1 MWNKWK
7 ESEFFK
13 KLKQVRVNRAVY
25 LSSVVILVALAVILA
40 ITAATNR
47 ATIDTG
53 TPPADTSVGDG
64 TQTPPDTAG
73 GDKEPE
79 TDPPADTTGGK
90 IPELGLPVAGK
101 LVQKH
106 SADVQVF
113 SPTMQDYRIHLG
125 VDITTE
131 QGAPVCAVA
140 DGSVK
145 QIWEDPLMGFCVA
158 LSHAGDCTTIYKNL
172 AKEMAEGLT
181 VGKAVKQGELLGY
194 VGESAMLELA
204 QEPHLHLEMTVGD
217 LQVDPLDYF
226 SATVLATLTEDT
238 AYEGTLGK

>member
-1 MWNKWK
+1 MK
-7 ESEFFK
+7 EKKGFNFK
-13 KLKQVRVNRAVY
+13 KIPALKAFKRYSAYVY
-25 LSSVVILVALAVILA
+25 LGAAVVTVAVMAVSIYSINRGDEVSLPEISVPSIQLPEIS
-40 ITAATNR
+40 
-47 ATIDTG
+47 DT
-53 TPPADTSVGDG
+53 PVVNNPADI
-64 TQTPPDTAG
+64 
-73 GDKEPE
+73 
-79 TDPPADTTGGK
+79 PADI
-90 IPELGLPVAGK
+90 IPVTEYYLPVSGET
-101 LVQKH
+101 VTPH
-106 SADVQVF
+106 SVTELVF

-158 LSHAGDCTTIYKNL
+158 LSHAGDCTTVYKNL

>member
-53 TPPADTSVGDG
+53 TPPVDTSVGDD

-158 LSHAGDCTTIYKNL
+158 LSHAGDCTTVYKNL
-172 AKEMAEGLT
+172 AKEMAEGLE